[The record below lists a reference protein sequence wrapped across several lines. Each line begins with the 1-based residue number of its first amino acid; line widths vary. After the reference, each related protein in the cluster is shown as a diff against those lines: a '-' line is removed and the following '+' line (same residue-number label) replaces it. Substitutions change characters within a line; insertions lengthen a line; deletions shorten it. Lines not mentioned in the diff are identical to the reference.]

1 MFNFGFKKKKKK
13 KKNVEINPGGL
24 LKSVYKRKQDRTV
37 MMKELFPES
46 NTFKKKKK

>member
-1 MFNFGFKKKKKK
+1 MFSFGFKKNKKKK
-13 KKNVEINPGGL
+13 PVTINPTGL
-24 LKSVYKRKQDRTV
+24 LKNVRKRKQNREV